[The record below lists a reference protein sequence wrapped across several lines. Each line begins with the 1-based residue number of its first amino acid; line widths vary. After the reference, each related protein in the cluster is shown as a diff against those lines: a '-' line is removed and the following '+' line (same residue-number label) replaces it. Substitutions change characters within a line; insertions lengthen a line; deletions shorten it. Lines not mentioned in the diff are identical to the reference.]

1 MPWKCNNAFYL
12 HRYVAVNNKRY
23 FAKVSPIIAELIHVG
38 RGKDMTKLIP
48 AFRGNENATYKDYVS
63 EWCLQLIHD
72 PCCVVYCG
80 AYVSLSV
87 IHIAM

>member
-1 MPWKCNNAFYL
+1 
-12 HRYVAVNNKRY
+12 
-23 FAKVSPIIAELIHVG
+23 VG